1 MTTAKVSDK
10 YQIAIPKE
18 VREKIKLRKGT
29 SVFVYTDGDTVYIW
43 KKPKDYVKAML
54 GLGKDTW
61 SGKGEE
67 FLKKERES
75 WD

>member
-18 VREKIKLRKGT
+18 VREKAKIRKG
-29 SVFVYTDGDTVYIW
+29 SHVFVYTDGDTVYIW
-43 KKPKDYVKAML
+43 KKPKDYVKAL
-54 GLGKDTW
+54 RGLGKDIW
-61 SGKGEE
+61 KGKAEE
-67 FLKKERES
+67 YLKKERES